1 MKVAVMGAGGV
12 GGYYGGLLARHGEEV
27 WLIAR
32 GDHLRALQQR
42 GLEVQ
47 SVMSGNFH
55 VAVHAT
61 ADAREAGQVDVVL
74 FAVKTYDTAAAAE
87 AIKPLLGPQTVVL
100 TLQNGIDSAEQIG
113 AIVGAGRMM
122 AGPVYI
128 GAAIQAPGVI
138 EQNAGPCRMVFGEL
152 AGGVSDRG
160 QRLLQ
165 LFQNAGMVC
174 ELSDNVMVA
183 LWEKF
188 IFICAFSGFTALAR
202 LPIGP
207 LRSSPPLRQLYSACL
222 QELSQVADASGV
234 PLRVDMVDHVVTLTD
249 AVAETMT
256 SSLQVDLE
264 RGRRLEVDSL
274 QGVVVRLGERLGI
287 PTPVHALLYAFLKV
301 HDPVE

>member
-47 SVMSGNFH
+47 SVMSGDFH

-61 ADAREAGQVDVVL
+61 ADPREAGQVDVVL
-74 FAVKTYDTAAAAE
+74 FAVKTYDTVAAAE

-128 GAAIQAPGVI
+128 GAAIKAPGVI
-138 EQNAGPCRMVFGEL
+138 EQNAGPCRIVFGEL
-152 AGGVSDRG
+152 TSGVSDRG

-165 LFQNAGMVC
+165 LFQNAGIVC

-207 LRSSPPLRQLYSACL
+207 LRSFPPLRQLYSTCL
-222 QELSQVADASGV
+222 QELYQVADASGV
-234 PLRVDMVDHVVTLTD
+234 SLRVDIVDHIVTLTD
-249 AVAETMT
+249 AVAENMT

-274 QGVVVRLGERLGI
+274 QGAVVHLGERLGI
-287 PTPVHALLYAFLKV
+287 PTPVHVLLYAFLKV
-301 HDPVE
+301 HDRVE